1 MDSGSLKKLTGLE
14 EEAISDV
21 PAAII
26 ALNIKTILIFI
37 STLREGSRQTPSLK
51 SVPKLC
57 NKKLFQLH
65 ALHENVFCNQKFN
78 FY

>member
-26 ALNIKTILIFI
+26 ALNIKIILVRNI
-37 STLREGSRQTPSLK
+37 S
-51 SVPKLC
+51 
-57 NKKLFQLH
+57 
-65 ALHENVFCNQKFN
+65 HEYQ
-78 FY
+78 YL